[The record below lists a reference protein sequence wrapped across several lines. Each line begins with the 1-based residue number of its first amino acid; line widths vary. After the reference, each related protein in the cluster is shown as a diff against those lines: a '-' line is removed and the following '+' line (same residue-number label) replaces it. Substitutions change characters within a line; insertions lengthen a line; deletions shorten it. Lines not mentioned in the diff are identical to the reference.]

1 MQSFHVG
8 LPCLKLSLSPSTQ
21 KHHGKAAKTCSVGDA
36 WKEMNDEREGRDKT
50 IDHELTKDNVWLCG
64 NTDMDLEQVIQ
75 TARVFNGLLEM
86 VTSLYKD
93 PVSGCYLFVVYRGG
107 SDNASFD
114 RACNMLSEYAALEE
128 ADSTILAYV
137 TEHGR
142 PVILGNALEQLAEL

>member
-64 NTDMDLEQVIQ
+64 NTDMDLEQVVQSEIDMINSERAEFGKRKMRVDAVSAIELIQ
-75 TARVFNGLLEM
+75 KPPQIRPEDLRRHIHGGARQITEDSHACVRILFRMEQDLQKERLL
-86 VTSLYKD
+86 
-93 PVSGCYLFVVYRGG
+93 R
-107 SDNASFD
+107 
-114 RACNMLSEYAALEE
+114 
-128 ADSTILAYV
+128 
-137 TEHGR
+137 
-142 PVILGNALEQLAEL
+142 